1 MARRV
6 GAAESKATSAKR
18 REAIYSGKVIDW
30 PWFKGKMS
38 AKSVLDFV
46 MIGGMMLM
54 QPLTATTAAGM
65 FTAKEIVKQE
75 SKSRASHEL
84 CAASQERVNKERVQ
98 AGTYVAIESYDAAV
112 KMITNETEES
122 NELLE
127 AIEMI
132 KKFDKRLSM
141 GKTAVDM
148 HKVKEIIDAMVMTK
162 VFASTVDEIDISV
175 LLWSPPEVNHKVVTN
190 GMSTKGKTVE
200 TTMLRTPRLVVLAGA
215 VRFVLGNMLHACTT
229 CAWVKLQAMKAGVP
243 DARVHTDE
251 DEKEGARHC

>member
-6 GAAESKATSAKR
+6 GAAESEATSAKR
-18 REAIYSGKVIDW
+18 REAIYSGKVSDW
-30 PWFKGKMS
+30 PGSKDKVSTFSCGNSMNKVKT
-38 AKSVLDFV
+38 VLLV
-46 MIGGMMLM
+46 
-54 QPLTATTAAGM
+54 
-65 FTAKEIVKQE
+65 
-75 SKSRASHEL
+75 
-84 CAASQERVNKERVQ
+84 CAALRPPFKAIYDKVE
-98 AGTYVAIESYDAAV
+98 AVAVMNASPMIAQDESY
-112 KMITNETEES
+112 S
-122 NELLE
+122 NESWNDW
-127 AIEMI
+127 ASFDASCKSHVC
-132 KKFDKRLSM
+132 KKDMGYELAGATQPQTNHFKRLSM

-162 VFASTVDEIDISV
+162 VFASAVDEIDISV